1 MQFTLLGFKQD
12 TVYRVFSFECLADDR
27 TKSAHTIRVDLAL
40 SRKHGIRLQELPLLC
55 RSALEQELKAEG
67 TELRTF
73 TETEMLLHA
82 RLAAEARTA
91 ALLKKKAPRR
101 PVPSTVDT
109 GNGWR
114 GSMVSK
120 IAPAQVTPP
129 FGSS

>member
-73 TETEMLLHA
+73 HGDRDASACAFGRRGADGCSAQEES
-82 RLAAEARTA
+82 AATA
-91 ALLKKKAPRR
+91 SAVYR
-101 PVPSTVDT
+101 
-109 GNGWR
+109 
-114 GSMVSK
+114 
-120 IAPAQVTPP
+120 
-129 FGSS
+129 